1 MGLWQWFFDNLIA
14 GRSSVTEPDRQS
26 RPARTVSSTA
36 TATLDEPCPSIDVHD
51 DSIGTNPWWIPD
63 GEALGHPFVIPKPDF
78 TPEAEALDR
87 ILFAHLDGHELHLP
101 PLPAVAERV
110 IQKLSNVNYNAAE
123 IAREIEE
130 DPVIAGAVIRMVNSA
145 MYAGVQQITA
155 LLPAVNRLGANAVR
169 TLMLHQALRAATF
182 RRQGGDDQLADIVW
196 KRSLAAGCIMRSL
209 APCAGLDAEEA
220 FIIGLLHDIGCVV
233 VQRETQ
239 KHQKALHYDIEL
251 DAFDYLCQEYHQEFG
266 ELVAGQWGLPETLRK
281 LIASHHAVPEPNDPL
296 RRERLLLQL
305 TGMINGMVGYGVP
318 AIYHLLDTV
327 PVQALD
333 LVGNRRFTDRLVELP
348 GLIELHVA
356 SLAF

>member
-1 MGLWQWFFDNLIA
+1 MGLWQWFFDNLVA
-14 GRSSVTEPDRQS
+14 GRSTVDRQRAAS
-26 RPARTVSSTA
+26 TSSPGAVSGV
-36 TATLDEPCPSIDVHD
+36 TATLDAPASAVDGHADCTGSA
-51 DSIGTNPWWIPD
+51 PWWVPE
-63 GEALGHPFVIPKPDF
+63 GEARTIPLVLTRPEL

-110 IQKLSNVNYNAAE
+110 IQKLGNVNYDAAE

-130 DPVIAGAVIRMVNSA
+130 DPVIAGAVIRMANSA
-145 MYAGVQQITA
+145 LYGGVRQINA

-196 KRSLAAGCIMRSL
+196 KRSLAAACIMRYL
-209 APCAGLDAEEA
+209 APCAGFDGEEM
-220 FIIGLLHDIGCVV
+220 FVIGLLHDIGCVV

-239 KHQKALHYDIEL
+239 RHQKALHYDL
-251 DAFDYLCQEYHQEFG
+251 DLHAFDYLCQEYHQEFG
-266 ELVAGQWGLPETLRK
+266 ELVAAQWGLPDALRS
-281 LIASHHAVPEPNDPL
+281 LVASHHNAPVPDDPL

-305 TGMINGMVGYGVP
+305 TSMINGMVGYGTP
-318 AIYHLLDTV
+318 ATYRLLETA
-327 PVQALD
+327 PVQSLGLAD
-333 LVGNRRFTDRLVELP
+333 DRKFADRLAELP